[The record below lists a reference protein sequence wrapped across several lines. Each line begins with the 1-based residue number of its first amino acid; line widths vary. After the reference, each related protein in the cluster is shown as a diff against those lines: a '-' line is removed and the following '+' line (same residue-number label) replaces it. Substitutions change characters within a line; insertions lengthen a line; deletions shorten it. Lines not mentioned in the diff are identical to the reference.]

1 MGPDASKRDNLM
13 DQVPSQKKFDWLTAG
28 QFSFSLLIGLFLIG
42 SSLVSYLL
50 MTLRGAIAGIPVVDS
65 QLGSSLLF
73 SAGLGFAGT
82 LMIPS
87 IYYSGLSLFSKTSRE
102 KRVWTGSGWLGF
114 ALPGLIVLGYLSQ
127 SNPSWGVFVLPLF
140 HILTNGAAIFW
151 LLYVAKRKLPEES
164 SQRFWGVFGSG
175 LTLAPLIALI
185 VELLILVFFGILL
198 WVFIQNQPELKQ
210 DFLILL
216 DNFQQS
222 SITPD
227 IFERTT
233 RRLFETPGIIG
244 GVFIYIAV
252 LIPVVEELIKPIAI
266 WLLLGRNLSPR
277 DGFLLGAVS
286 GAGYALFENLTI
298 AAEIDIWTFVMISR
312 LGTAAIHILT
322 TALVGWGIA
331 SARTGKKY
339 IRLLMTFIA
348 AITLHGVWNG
358 LNILTALVDF
368 PPMQTT
374 LGTFALNFAR
384 YAPAGLLI
392 LALGALFG
400 LFRVNSFFQR
410 AIITQINLEKS
421 EASWK

>member
-1 MGPDASKRDNLM
+1 M
-13 DQVPSQKKFDWLTAG
+13 DQVPSQRKFDWLTAG
-28 QFSFSLLIGLFLIG
+28 QFSFSLLIGLFLIS

-50 MTLRGAIAGIPVVDS
+50 MSLRGAIGGIPIADS

-87 IYYSGLSLFSKTSRE
+87 IYYSGLRLFGKTSRG
-102 KRVWTGSGWLGF
+102 KKAWSGSGWLGF
-114 ALPGLIVLGYLSQ
+114 TIPGLIFLGYLSQ
-127 SNPSWGVFVLPLF
+127 SNPSWGIFVLPLF

-151 LLYVAKRKLPEES
+151 LLYVVKRNLPEQS
-164 SQRFWGVFGSG
+164 AQRFWGVFGSG
-175 LTLAPLIALI
+175 LTLAPLIALV

-198 WVFIQNQPELKQ
+198 WIFIQSQPELKQ

-216 DNFQQS
+216 DHFQQS
-222 SITPD
+222 SIPPG

-233 RRLFETPGIIG
+233 SRLFETPGIAG

-252 LIPVVEELIKPIAI
+252 LIPVVEELIKPVAI
-266 WLLLGRNLSPR
+266 WLLPGRKLSQG

-298 AAEIDIWTFVMISR
+298 AAETEIWTFVMISR
-312 LGTAAIHILT
+312 LGTAAIHMLT

-331 SARTGKKY
+331 SAKTEKRY
-339 IRLLMTFIA
+339 WRLLMAFVA

-358 LNILTALVDF
+358 LNILTALVEF
-368 PPMQTT
+368 PPLQTN
-374 LGTFALNFAR
+374 LGTFTLNFAG

-400 LFRVNSFFQR
+400 LIWANSRFQR
-410 AIITQINLEKS
+410 AIMTQVILDK
-421 EASWK
+421 

>member
-1 MGPDASKRDNLM
+1 M

-50 MTLRGAIAGIPVVDS
+50 MALRGTIGGIPVADS
-65 QLGSSLLF
+65 QLGSSLLL

-87 IYYSGLSLFSKTSRE
+87 IYYSGLRLFSKTSRE
-102 KRVWTGSGWLGF
+102 KRAWTGSGWLGF
-114 ALPGLIVLGYLSQ
+114 AIPGLIFFGYLSQ
-127 SNPSWGVFVLPLF
+127 SNPSWGIFVLPLF

-151 LLYVAKRKLPEES
+151 LLYVVKRKLPEES
-164 SQRFWGVFGSG
+164 AQRFWGVFGSG
-175 LTLAPLIALI
+175 LTFAPLIALF
-185 VELLILVFFGILL
+185 VEFLILIFFGILL
-198 WVFIQNQPELKQ
+198 WVFIQSQPELKQ

-216 DNFQQS
+216 DHFQQS
-222 SITPD
+222 SITPG

-233 RRLFETPGIIG
+233 SRLFETPGIAG

-252 LIPVVEELIKPIAI
+252 LIPVVEELIKPVAI
-266 WLLLGRNLSPR
+266 WLLPGRNLSPR

-298 AAEIDIWTFVMISR
+298 AAETEIWTFVMISR
-312 LGTAAIHILT
+312 LGTAAIHMLT

-331 SARTGKKY
+331 SARTEKRY
-339 IRLLMTFIA
+339 WRLVMAFVA

-358 LNILTALVDF
+358 LNILTALVEF
-368 PPMQTT
+368 PAIQTT
-374 LGTFALNFAR
+374 VGTFALNFAG
-384 YAPAGLLI
+384 YAPVGVLI
-392 LALGALFG
+392 LAIGALFG
-400 LFRVNSFFQR
+400 LIRANSRFQR
-410 AIITQINLEKS
+410 AIMTQVILDK
-421 EASWK
+421 

>member
-1 MGPDASKRDNLM
+1 MGPDASKRVILM

-50 MTLRGAIAGIPVVDS
+50 MALRGTIGGIPVADS

-87 IYYSGLSLFSKTSRE
+87 IYYSGLRLFSKTSRE
-102 KRVWTGSGWLGF
+102 KRAWTGSGWLGF
-114 ALPGLIVLGYLSQ
+114 AIPGLIFFGYLSQ
-127 SNPSWGVFVLPLF
+127 SNPSWGIFVLPLF

-151 LLYVAKRKLPEES
+151 LLYVVKRKLPEES
-164 SQRFWGVFGSG
+164 AQRFWGVFGSG
-175 LTLAPLIALI
+175 LTFAPLIALF
-185 VELLILVFFGILL
+185 VEFLILIFFGILL
-198 WVFIQNQPELKQ
+198 WVFIQSQPELKQ

-216 DNFQQS
+216 DHFQQS
-222 SITPD
+222 SITPG

-233 RRLFETPGIIG
+233 SRLFETPGIAG

-252 LIPVVEELIKPIAI
+252 LIPVVEELIKPVAI
-266 WLLLGRNLSPR
+266 WLLPGRNLSPR

-298 AAEIDIWTFVMISR
+298 AAETEIWTFVMISR
-312 LGTAAIHILT
+312 LGTAAIHMLT

-331 SARTGKKY
+331 SARTEKRY
-339 IRLLMTFIA
+339 WRLVMAFVA

-358 LNILTALVDF
+358 LNILTALVEF
-368 PPMQTT
+368 PAIQTT
-374 LGTFALNFAR
+374 VGTFALNFAG
-384 YAPAGLLI
+384 YAPVGVLI
-392 LALGALFG
+392 LAIGALFG
-400 LFRVNSFFQR
+400 LIRANSRFQR
-410 AIITQINLEKS
+410 AIMTQVILDK
-421 EASWK
+421 

>member
-1 MGPDASKRDNLM
+1 MGPDASKRVILM

-50 MTLRGAIAGIPVVDS
+50 MALRGTIGGIPVADS

-87 IYYSGLSLFSKTSRE
+87 IYYSGLRLFSKTSRE
-102 KRVWTGSGWLGF
+102 KRAWAGSGWLGF
-114 ALPGLIVLGYLSQ
+114 AIPGLIFFGYLSQ
-127 SNPSWGVFVLPLF
+127 SNPSWGIFVLPLF

-151 LLYVAKRKLPEES
+151 LLYVVKRKLPEES
-164 SQRFWGVFGSG
+164 AQRFWGVFGSG
-175 LTLAPLIALI
+175 LTFAPLIALF
-185 VELLILVFFGILL
+185 VEFLILIFFGILL
-198 WVFIQNQPELKQ
+198 WVFIQSQPELKQ

-216 DNFQQS
+216 DHFQQS
-222 SITPD
+222 SITPG

-233 RRLFETPGIIG
+233 SRLFETPGIAG

-252 LIPVVEELIKPIAI
+252 LIPVVEELIKPVAI
-266 WLLLGRNLSPR
+266 WLLPGRNLSPR

-298 AAEIDIWTFVMISR
+298 AAETEIWTFVMISR
-312 LGTAAIHILT
+312 LGTAAIHMLT

-331 SARTGKKY
+331 SARTEKRY
-339 IRLLMTFIA
+339 WRLVMAFVA

-358 LNILTALVDF
+358 LNILTALVEF
-368 PPMQTT
+368 PAIQTT
-374 LGTFALNFAR
+374 VGTFALNFAG
-384 YAPAGLLI
+384 YAPVGVLI
-392 LALGALFG
+392 LAIGALFG
-400 LFRVNSFFQR
+400 LIRANSRFQR
-410 AIITQINLEKS
+410 AIMTQVILDK
-421 EASWK
+421 

>member
-1 MGPDASKRDNLM
+1 MGPDASKGDTLM
-13 DQVPSQKKFDWLTAG
+13 DQVPSQKKIDWLTAG

-50 MTLRGAIAGIPVVDS
+50 MTLRGAIGGIPVADS

-73 SAGLGFAGT
+73 SARLGFAGT

-87 IYYSGLSLFSKTSRE
+87 IYYSGLRLFSKTSRE
-102 KRVWTGSGWLGF
+102 KKAWAGSGWLGF
-114 ALPGLIVLGYLSQ
+114 AIPGLIFLGYLSQ
-127 SNPSWGVFVLPLF
+127 SNPSWGIFVLPLF

-151 LLYVAKRKLPEES
+151 LLYVVKRKLPEES
-164 SQRFWGVFGSG
+164 AQRFWGVFGSG
-175 LTLAPLIALI
+175 LTFAPLIALF
-185 VELLILVFFGILL
+185 VEFLILVFFGILL
-198 WVFIQNQPELKQ
+198 WVFIQSQPELKQ

-216 DNFQQS
+216 DHFQQS
-222 SITPD
+222 SITPG

-233 RRLFETPGIIG
+233 SRLFETPGIAG

-266 WLLLGRNLSPR
+266 WLLPGRNLSPK

-298 AAEIDIWTFVMISR
+298 AAETEIWTFVMISR
-312 LGTAAIHILT
+312 LGTAAIHMLT

-331 SARTGKKY
+331 SARSEKRY
-339 IRLLMTFIA
+339 WRLVMAFVA

-358 LNILTALVDF
+358 LNILTALVEF
-368 PPMQTT
+368 PPIQTT
-374 LGTFALNFAR
+374 VGTFALNFAG
-384 YAPAGLLI
+384 YAPVGLLI

-400 LFRVNSFFQR
+400 LIWANSCFQR
-410 AIITQINLEKS
+410 AIMTQVILDK
-421 EASWK
+421 